1 MAQPFFKA
9 STAFYLI
16 DDSTLCGTKDSPVK
30 SGWDFDSRECKYI
43 SSEKSNLLALAT
55 DNQSRYDVF
64 IKRKILPQNDGT
76 LGFHFSFT
84 LEKSDGF
91 FLSFSD
97 EKSLV
102 PTLEISVCDG
112 TYVVNGKNTGV
123 QAKNKTVIIDGV
135 LYLDRN
141 KACLYTDNSSPV
153 EVLLTCS
160 KIDTVKIGA
169 KAHTQTVIFPH
180 RFHLWK
186 NYFICDRYSPNLSR
200 NWKICKSTNADVT
213 CNGEYRISCS
223 EDGKATLCRKFDC
236 TSKTAELEMKYLFT
250 KGSGTCRISLKEK
263 DCDAFCVTD
272 DGQSLCFEGKTIKK
286 HLPKVWQTLRVIAD
300 FCEKKAVIYLNGK
313 KAGEYVIS
321 GDCALLDGMGVEFSS
336 TCGGV
341 FSFCD
346 IALSPAENLPEDYV
360 PEPIMPKKKDY
371 IVGINTCSLW
381 RNGYHRGWD
390 VITPFDENKTY
401 LGYYDEGTAEV
412 SDTEIKWMAESG
424 IDFQFFCWFNSRTRL
439 PIKKT
444 AHSAALHDGYF
455 KAKYS
460 ENIKFAIIWE
470 AASGGP
476 TSIEDFQSNI
486 VPYWLEYF
494 LSDKRYMTFDNKA
507 VIAVYGISAL
517 IRDFGSVAQVRHQ
530 FDYLDEKAKSIGL
543 DGIVLLCCGQPSQDI
558 KACGFEGVFAYNWT
572 DMGFNR
578 EFTYNMISRQRKN
591 SFSLH
596 IVPTA
601 STGFNCVAWHSARY
615 PQMKPDDMAV
625 LFDSFK
631 SDFLL
636 EKGGCLDRLVMLSTW
651 NEYGEGTYMCP
662 SELYGFGY
670 LDQIRK
676 AFTHESTLQS
686 HAKPDENR
694 LSRICRLYPRDR
706 GILKPL
712 RKLGT
717 KDMGKAVSNLNGF
730 TKEWTSE
737 NGLSLC
743 VKDGVI
749 QGASTDFDPHMFLTG
764 LNIPADRIKGI
775 GITVKGGMPK
785 GSDDYV
791 TLYFKTSMCTEFSES
806 RSLKHRISPS
816 KKQMCMFD
824 FSNLSAWNG
833 TVTELRLDPLS
844 SEGSFEI
851 YSIELFED
859 IACPSITF
867 NGIEFSPPVPV
878 CQKNGKIYIPFES
891 GKDYGNLKIYS
902 QWNKTAKELLI
913 VYENISTLFTVGESF
928 CTVNGTKRPLDEPL
942 SLCDG
947 LPMLDL
953 NFLCEIFGLSLSVDE
968 KRIQVH
974 GN

>member
-16 DDSTLCGTKDSPVK
+16 DDTTLCGTKDSPVQ
-30 SGWDFDSRECKYI
+30 SGWDFDNRECKYI
-43 SSEKSNLLALAT
+43 SSEKSDLLALAT
-55 DNQSRYDVF
+55 DLTSRYDVF
-64 IKRKILPQNDGT
+64 IKRKILHQNDGT
-76 LGFHFSFT
+76 LGFHFGVT

-97 EKSLV
+97 EKSLE

-112 TYVVNGKNTGV
+112 TYVVNSKNTGV
-123 QAKNKTVIIDGV
+123 AAESKTTIFDGE
-135 LYLDRN
+135 LCLDQG
-141 KACLYTDNSSPV
+141 KACLYIDNSRPI
-153 EVLLTCS
+153 EILLNGTD
-160 KIDTVKIGA
+160 IDTVKIGA
-169 KAHTQTVIFPH
+169 KAHTETVIFPH
-180 RFHLWK
+180 RFHMWK
-186 NYFICDRYSPNLSR
+186 NHFICDKYSPNLSR
-200 NWKICKSTNADVT
+200 NWSIYKSKNAVFT
-213 CNGEYRISCS
+213 CDGEYKISCFK
-223 EDGKATLCRKFDC
+223 DGNAKLCRKFDS
-236 TSKTAELEMKYLFT
+236 TSDTVEFEMKYLLSE
-250 KGSGTCRISLKEK
+250 GSGVCSISLNEKETPSF
-263 DCDAFCVTD
+263 AVTD
-272 DGQSLCFEGKTIKK
+272 DGYSLYLEGKAIKK
-286 HLPKVWQTLRVIAD
+286 HLQKVWQTLRIIGD
-300 FCEKKAVIYLNGK
+300 LGENKALVFLNGK
-313 KAGEYVIS
+313 RLGEYDINGNFKS
-321 GDCALLDGMGVEFSS
+321 FDGITVEFSS
-336 TCGGV
+336 TDGGV
-341 FSFCD
+341 LCFCD
-346 IALSPAENLPEDYV
+346 ITASPAENLPKDYV
-360 PEPIMPKKKDY
+360 SAPVLPKKKDY
-371 IVGINTCSLW
+371 IIGINTCSLW

-401 LGYYDEGTAEV
+401 LGYYDEGTPEV
-412 SDTEIKWMAESG
+412 SDWEIKWMAESG

-460 ENIKFAIIWE
+460 ESIKFAIIWE

-494 LSDKRYMTFDNKA
+494 LGDERYMTVDNKA
-507 VIAVYGISAL
+507 VIGVYGINAL
-517 IRDFGSVAQVRHQ
+517 IRDFGSTAEVKHQ
-530 FDYLDEKAKSIGL
+530 FDYLDEKAKSVGL
-543 DGIVLLCCGQPSQDI
+543 DGIVLLCCGKPSQDI
-558 KACGFEGVFAYNWT
+558 KACGFDGVFAYNWT
-572 DMGFNR
+572 EMGFNR
-578 EFTYNMISRQRKN
+578 EFTHNMISRQRKN

-615 PQMKPDDMAV
+615 PQMTPDDMAA

-636 EKGGCLDRLVMLSTW
+636 HKVNSLDRLVMLSTW

-775 GITVKGGMPK
+775 GITIKGGMPK

-791 TLYFKTSMCTEFSES
+791 TLYFKTASSTAWSENK
-806 RSLKHRISPS
+806 SLKCRISPS
-816 KKQMCMFD
+816 KKQMCLFD
-824 FSNLSAWNG
+824 FSLLPTWNG
-833 TVTELRLDPLS
+833 NITELRLDPLS

-851 YSIELFED
+851 YSIELFGESGS
-859 IACPSITF
+859 PSITF
-867 NGIEFSPPVPV
+867 NGITHSPSVPI
-878 CQKNGKIYIPFES
+878 CQKNGKIYLPFES
-891 GKDYGNLKIYS
+891 EKHYGNLKLYS
-902 QWNKTAKELLI
+902 QWNKTTKELLI
-913 VYENISTLFTVGESF
+913 VYESICAVFTVGKSS
-928 CTVNGTKRPLDEPL
+928 CIIDGKMRKLDEPL

-953 NFLCEIFGLSLSVDE
+953 NFLCEIFKLSLTVDE
-968 KRIQVH
+968 NIIQVSSI
-974 GN
+974 